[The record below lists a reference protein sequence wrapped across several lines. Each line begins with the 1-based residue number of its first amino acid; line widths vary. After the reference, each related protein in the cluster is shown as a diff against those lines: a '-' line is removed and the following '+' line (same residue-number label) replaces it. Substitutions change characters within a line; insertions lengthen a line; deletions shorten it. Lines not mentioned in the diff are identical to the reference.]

1 MVNSLIIEQKR
12 LKLSTFCW
20 KQTGGWPPSFAQEL
34 YFSQDPH
41 PLCLN
46 YAVSM
51 SMFISK
57 PCDNSPKAINILAK
71 EKSGLQNCA
80 KGVAERQH
88 GRALHPQPAG
98 SSTPSGPGSRWLSQ
112 PYCPLWISSTWSGI
126 SPPAPATS
134 WKLVNCFS
142 NASCLE
148 EFTALSQT
156 LWLRKI

>member
-1 MVNSLIIEQKR
+1 
-12 LKLSTFCW
+12 
-20 KQTGGWPPSFAQEL
+20 
-34 YFSQDPH
+34 
-41 PLCLN
+41 
-46 YAVSM
+46 
-51 SMFISK
+51 MFITK
-57 PCDNSPKAINILAK
+57 TCDNSPKAINILAK

-80 KGVAERQH
+80 KGAAERKH
-88 GRALHPQPAG
+88 GRALHPQPSG

-126 SPPAPATS
+126 SLPDPATS

-156 LWLRKI
+156 LWLRKYKAEGKLALWREGLARTFTRERGLLTPAHRRSWEGG